1 MRAIKNWSD
10 PVDVEESYN
19 MPMNTV
25 LSTGLT
31 FSTINHFWIRGKKS
45 KKSSVPFAECPLN
58 SKSKLWPTG
67 WGQKKPRRYSK
78 QTGVGLPSESFSD

>member
-1 MRAIKNWSD
+1 MRAIKNSSD
-10 PVDVEESYN
+10 PVDVGEGYN
-19 MPMNTV
+19 TPMNTAF
-25 LSTGLT
+25 STGLT
-31 FSTINHFWIRGKKS
+31 ISTINHFWIRGKKS

-78 QTGVGLPSESFSD
+78 PTGVGSPSESFSN